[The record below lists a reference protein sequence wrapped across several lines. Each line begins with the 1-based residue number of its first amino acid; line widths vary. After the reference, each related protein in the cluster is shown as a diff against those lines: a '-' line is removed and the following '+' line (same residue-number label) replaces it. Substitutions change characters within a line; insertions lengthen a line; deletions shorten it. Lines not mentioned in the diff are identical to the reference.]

1 MPAIACVQ
9 CGQALAEGARFCGH
23 CGATQA
29 VTSGAKTLLEAPKA
43 AQAPAA
49 APAPVSSLAGG
60 AAPAAVNKQ
69 TMVGFAS
76 PFAPPA
82 QGAPAP
88 AGPAKHLAAAKTMLG
103 IPGSPGM
110 PDLPPVA
117 PAAAPAAARAPAP
130 APAPGLAA
138 TPAPVP
144 TPTPAA
150 AAPVPPKRE
159 MHMTMPLQVAYV
171 PPPAPLPDL
180 PAPPPPV
187 IVRKRGIP
195 LSVVAILIAVILM
208 LGAAVIA
215 LLWKSTP
222 PISAKATS
230 TADGRDTLH
239 LECEARSC
247 PDGTSVSLDG
257 AKTIFAAGQADLTLA
272 MPLHIGDNNLTL
284 EVARP
289 SGGRDQ
295 AVKLVVHVAYRVRAD
310 VTTMSAPHP
319 AITVRIEAKP
329 GTVVSIDGK
338 PVTLDATGLGAY
350 TIDESATTEGPADES
365 RVVSLDSTYELTP
378 PGAAA
383 EKGTVSARVA
393 VSPLRVDAPCPR
405 STTDEDHALFS
416 GRAPK
421 GASVSVDGA
430 PVTVGA
436 DGSFET
442 TVPLP
447 ATGDHTVEVRAST
460 QALVQRT
467 VHVTATR
474 VASMADAAKSFEQQ
488 QPIGYDAAMADLAGK
503 TGAPIVVDGAVVE
516 ARASGHRTLML
527 VDDKRGCAKGP
538 CLARVVVGRDI
549 TLARGAKVRAYGYVA
564 RPFTTPA
571 GQTVPEIESAFVLQ
585 GKR

>member
-1 MPAIACVQ
+1 MPEIACVK
-9 CGQALAEGARFCGH
+9 CGGPLAEGARFCGH
-23 CGATQA
+23 CGSMQTVA
-29 VTSGAKTLLEAPKA
+29 SGAQTLLQAPKA
-43 AQAPAA
+43 APAPAA
-49 APAPVSSLAGG
+49 AAVS
-60 AAPAAVNKQ
+60 KQ
-69 TMVGFAS
+69 TVVGVAS
-76 PFAPPA
+76 PLASTALAPPG
-82 QGAPAP
+82 QGAPA
-88 AGPAKHLAAAKTMLG
+88 ASAKPLAAAKTMLG
-103 IPGSPGM
+103 IPGTPGM
-110 PDLPPVA
+110 PDLPPVG
-117 PAAAPAAARAPAP
+117 PAAPAP
-130 APAPGLAA
+130 APAPAA
-138 TPAPVP
+138 PPAPTPAPGLVATPPPATNP
-144 TPTPAA
+144 TPTPDTAG
-150 AAPVPPKRE
+150 PLPPKRQ
-159 MHMTMPLQVAYV
+159 MNMTMPLQVAYV
-171 PPPAPLPDL
+171 PPPAPLPDM

-222 PISAKATS
+222 PITAKATT
-230 TADGRDTLH
+230 TADGRDALH

-257 AKTIFAAGQADLTLA
+257 AKAIFAAGQTDLTLA
-272 MPLHIGDNNLTL
+272 MPLHIGANNLTL

-289 SGGRDQ
+289 TGGREQ
-295 AVKLVVHVAYRVRAD
+295 AVKLVVNVAYRVRAD

-329 GTVVSIDGK
+329 GSTVTIDGK
-338 PVTLDATGLGAY
+338 PVTLDASGLGAY
-350 TIDESATTEGPADES
+350 AIDESAATDGAADES
-365 RVVSLDSTYELTP
+365 RVVSLDSAYVLTP
-378 PGAAA
+378 PGGAA

-405 STTDEDHALFS
+405 TTTDEDHVLFS

-421 GASVSVDGA
+421 GASVSVDGT
-430 PVTVGA
+430 PVTAAA

-474 VASMADAAKSFEQQ
+474 VASLPDAAKSFEQQ

-503 TGAPIVVDGAVVE
+503 TGSPIVVDGTVME
-516 ARASGHRTLML
+516 ARASGHRTLVI

>member
-1 MPAIACVQ
+1 
-9 CGQALAEGARFCGH
+9 
-23 CGATQA
+23 
-29 VTSGAKTLLEAPKA
+29 
-43 AQAPAA
+43 
-49 APAPVSSLAGG
+49 
-60 AAPAAVNKQ
+60 
-69 TMVGFAS
+69 
-76 PFAPPA
+76 
-82 QGAPAP
+82 
-88 AGPAKHLAAAKTMLG
+88 
-103 IPGSPGM
+103 
-110 PDLPPVA
+110 
-117 PAAAPAAARAPAP
+117 
-130 APAPGLAA
+130 
-138 TPAPVP
+138 
-144 TPTPAA
+144 
-150 AAPVPPKRE
+150 

-171 PPPAPLPDL
+171 PPPAPLPDM

-195 LSVVAILIAVILM
+195 LSVVAILIAVILV
-208 LGAAVIA
+208 LGAAIIA
-215 LLWKSTP
+215 LLWKSAP
-222 PISAKATS
+222 PITAKAT
-230 TADGRDTLH
+230 TTPDGRDALH

-247 PDGTSVSLDG
+247 PDGTAVSLDG
-257 AKTIFAAGQADLTLA
+257 AKATFAAGQTDLTLA
-272 MPLHIGDNNLTL
+272 MPLHIGDNPLTL

-329 GTVVSIDGK
+329 GSTVTIDGK
-338 PVTLDATGLGAY
+338 PVALDASGLGAY
-350 TIDESATTEGPADES
+350 AIDESAATEGAADES
-365 RVVSLDSTYELTP
+365 RVVSLDSTYVLTP

-405 STTDEDHALFS
+405 TTVDEDHVLIS

-421 GASVSVDGA
+421 GATVSVDGVA
-430 PVTVGA
+430 VTAAA

-442 TVPLP
+442 TLPLP

-460 QALVQRT
+460 QALVPRT
-467 VHVTATR
+467 VHVTTTR
-474 VASMADAAKSFEQQ
+474 VASLADAARSFEQQ

-503 TGAPIVVDGAVVE
+503 TGSPIVVDGAVVE
-516 ARASGHRTLML
+516 ARASGHRTLVL

-538 CLARVVVGRDI
+538 CLARVVVGRDMV
-549 TLARGAKVRAYGYVA
+549 LARGAKVRAYGYVA

-585 GKR
+585 QGKR